1 MFKIEPGTHAGNLL
15 ELTHDKG
22 VMLTCDHLKRE
33 IGGFPPLA
41 FAVATDADVTKS
53 IPQGEIMYL
62 LRNVDISHV
71 HGIHDQRNITVDLVR
86 KHGFQSDM
94 TTDNLSRSFLEEGSF
109 ELRVL
114 GSMIVNQEGELEIFG
129 DIEDCPND
137 VSALKI
143 YKLTG
148 KALEAVVNYKKG
160 GGKIER
166 E

>member
-22 VMLTCDHLKRE
+22 VMVTCDHLKRE

-41 FAVATDADVTKS
+41 FAVATDADVTKN
-53 IPQGEIMYL
+53 IPPGETMYL
-62 LRNVDISHV
+62 LRNMDVSHI
-71 HGIHDQRNITVDLVR
+71 HGMQDQMNITLDLVR
-86 KHGFQSDM
+86 KHGFQSEI
-94 TTDNLSRSFLEEGSF
+94 TTDNLSRSFLEQGSF

-114 GSMIVNQEGELEIFG
+114 GSMTLNQDGELEIFG

-148 KALEAVVNYKKG
+148 KALEAVVNYKRG
-160 GGKIER
+160 GDKN
-166 E
+166 